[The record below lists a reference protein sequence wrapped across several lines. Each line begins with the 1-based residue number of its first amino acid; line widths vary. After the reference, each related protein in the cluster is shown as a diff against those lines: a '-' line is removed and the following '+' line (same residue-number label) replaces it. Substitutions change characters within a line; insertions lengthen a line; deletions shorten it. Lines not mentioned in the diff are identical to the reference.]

1 MLSDLTL
8 GVIRSL
14 DLHIH
19 PFVSSLDAES
29 LFLIPHVILNSR
41 PEENV
46 LRVCASAR
54 PRCYKPIANAKEEEM
69 RDSIQDSCPDRYSV
83 LGPLKLPDPKLP
95 DIDILIKDRESSA
108 LLIGELKW
116 LRKATR
122 VVEMPGKDSELE
134 EGFRQLRDIRSFLE
148 QFPNYLRDRGL
159 IERGEAQPSLSFVV
173 IARDHLSD
181 TGQQDDLWIAEFDAL
196 IWALKESTNLK
207 DSIRR
212 LRSFE
217 WLPVE
222 GRDFTVRFEPSVLA
236 GVTVESE
243 IFHRVEV

>member
-1 MLSDLTL
+1 
-8 GVIRSL
+8 VQPA
-14 DLHIH
+14 H
-19 PFVSSLDAES
+19 PE
-29 LFLIPHVILNSR
+29 
-41 PEENV
+41 
-46 LRVCASAR
+46 
-54 PRCYKPIANAKEEEM
+54 
-69 RDSIQDSCPDRYSV
+69 
-83 LGPLKLPDPKLP
+83 
-95 DIDILIKDRESSA
+95 
-108 LLIGELKW
+108 
-116 LRKATR
+116 
-122 VVEMPGKDSELE
+122 
-134 EGFRQLRDIRSFLE
+134 
-148 QFPNYLRDRGL
+148 
-159 IERGEAQPSLSFVV
+159 PSLSFVV

-243 IFHRVEV
+243 IFHRAEV